1 MALRKCPRCELNY
14 IKDDEKYCNVCRR
27 EMKGGDSEPEDSIV
41 MCSECGENPA
51 VKGSDLCAI
60 CLREARRQE
69 MQSGNVAE
77 PITDP
82 EELVLGSVGLDE
94 IEVPMPSDGEIP
106 ESELSEIDKE
116 LSSDDDLDDE
126 EEEEER
132 DFHRAS
138 AGDDLPE
145 GEINFC
151 PYCGSRADK
160 KFRFCQ
166 KCGKRIR

>member
-1 MALRKCPRCELNY
+1 MWQYGFEKMPALRTD

-94 IEVPMPSDGEIP
+94 IEVPMPSDSEIP
-106 ESELSEIDKE
+106 ESELTTIWMTRKRKKKQSPSPSLNQSRSRSPSAAGE
-116 LSSDDDLDDE
+116 SD
-126 EEEEER
+126 
-132 DFHRAS
+132 
-138 AGDDLPE
+138 
-145 GEINFC
+145 IT
-151 PYCGSRADK
+151 
-160 KFRFCQ
+160 Q
-166 KCGKRIR
+166 

>member
-1 MALRKCPRCELNY
+1 
-14 IKDDEKYCNVCRR
+14 
-27 EMKGGDSEPEDSIV
+27 

-51 VKGSDLCAI
+51 VKGSDLCTI

-116 LSSDDDLDDE
+116 LSSDDDLNDE
-126 EEEEER
+126 EEEEETE
-132 DFHRAS
+132 
-138 AGDDLPE
+138 PE
-145 GEINFC
+145 PE
-151 PYCGSRADK
+151 PEPE
-160 KFRFCQ
+160 Q
-166 KCGKRIR
+166 KPKRGRRK